1 MSHFQPSVLIR
12 RTAAAAF
19 VLLLLTSTVEAQ
31 RRRRSPAGGSAAVVV
46 DERLAALRDAPRPT
60 ANLIRRLGRG
70 SFVAVAGERTAG
82 GVTYL
87 RVLVTSRTSGWL
99 QAEAVV
105 RPSRAGEG

>member
-1 MSHFQPSVLIR
+1 MPHFQPSVLFKR
-12 RTAAAAF
+12 VAAAAC
-19 VLLLLTSTVEAQ
+19 VLLLITSGAGAQ
-31 RRRRSPAGGSAAVVV
+31 RRRRAPAGGGAAVVV

-70 SFVAVAGERTAG
+70 RFVAVTGERAAG

-99 QAEAVV
+99 
-105 RPSRAGEG
+105 